1 MENQCKGASTHPTE
15 DHVTEV
21 VEVVVVVGIGE
32 EDADAVV
39 VEEGILDVRRKDRKL
54 KKEVIGKRSRT
65 PNPRRSRVDKDK
77 VITVDE
83 VAAVVEVGEAVTVDV
98 DAVARDLETSPGLIR
113 IMKAIVPKV
122 IAITKTD
129 LNVVE
134 AIPAD
139 DQEGS
144 DDDQDVHQHR
154 VQVTR
159 VVIIVITIA
168 AGTNIMAVVMVV
180 IEAIVAIVEIV
191 EIVEIVGIEATEAIV
206 VREGR
211 EGIEVVMENVMVTG
225 APEEGDMVDTEKS
238 SKVKMVIQVAR
249 MTGFAR

>member
-1 MENQCKGASTHPTE
+1 MANQCKGASTHPTE

-21 VEVVVVVGIGE
+21 VEEVVVVGIGA

-65 PNPRRSRVDKDK
+65 PNLRRSHVDKDK

-98 DAVARDLETSPGLIR
+98 DAVARDLETSLGLIR

-154 VQVTR
+154 VQATR

-180 IEAIVAIVEIV
+180 TEAIVAIVVIA
-191 EIVEIVGIEATEAIV
+191 GIEATEATEAIV
-206 VREGR
+206 GREGR
-211 EGIEVVMENVMVTG
+211 EGIEVVMESVMVIG
-225 APEEGDMVDTEKS
+225 APEEGDMADTEKS
-238 SKVKMVIQVAR
+238 SKEAKMAIQVAR
-249 MTGFAR
+249 TTEFAR